1 MNQTEPK
8 FIGKRILVKRTKD
21 SITIEINQKIQRWQE
36 AMLFFWITAWTF
48 CGGAFLYYAFNAA
61 NQSEQI
67 FFIICSSLWLFF
79 FIRITKVFLWRL
91 IGKEIIRMDREGLL
105 VKNAFGSRGKSETF
119 NYQTIFKLGLIKR
132 DPASFLAF
140 LDDSFWIIG
149 GERIGFSYSGRKI
162 QLGKQLDARDT
173 ELLLRV
179 MESAIREYK
188 KG

>member
-8 FIGKRILVKRTKD
+8 FIGKRIRVMREKD
-21 SITIEINQKIQRWQE
+21 AINIEINQKIERWQE

-48 CGGAFLYYAFNAA
+48 CGGAFLYYAFNA
-61 NQSEQI
+61 NSQSEQI

-91 IGKEIIRMDREGLL
+91 IGKEMIRISKEG
-105 VKNAFGSRGKSETF
+105 VSIRNAFGSWGKKELF
-119 NYQTIFKLGLIKR
+119 VHQNIFKPGLIKR
-132 DPASFLAF
+132 DPTSFLAF

-149 GERIGFSYSGRKI
+149 GERVGFSYSGRRI
-162 QLGKQLDARDT
+162 QLGKQLTLHDA

-179 MESAIREYK
+179 MESAMREYK

>member
-8 FIGKRILVKRTKD
+8 FIGKRIRVMREKD
-21 SITIEINQKIQRWQE
+21 AINIEINQKIERWQV

-48 CGGAFLYYAFNAA
+48 CGGAFLYYAFNA
-61 NQSEQI
+61 NSQSEQI

-91 IGKEIIRMDREGLL
+91 IGKEMIRISKEG
-105 VKNAFGSRGKSETF
+105 VSIRNAFGSWGKKELF
-119 NYQTIFKLGLIKR
+119 VHQNIFKPGLIKR
-132 DPASFLAF
+132 DPTSFLAF

-149 GERIGFSYSGRKI
+149 GERVGFSYSGRRI
-162 QLGKQLDARDT
+162 QLGKQLTLHDA

-179 MESAIREYK
+179 MESAMREYK

>member
-1 MNQTEPK
+1 MRE
-8 FIGKRILVKRTKD
+8 KD
-21 SITIEINQKIQRWQE
+21 AINIEINQKIERWQE

-48 CGGAFLYYAFNAA
+48 CGGAFLYYAFNA
-61 NQSEQI
+61 NSQSEQI

-91 IGKEIIRMDREGLL
+91 IGKEMIRISKEG
-105 VKNAFGSRGKSETF
+105 VSIRNAFGSWGKKELF
-119 NYQTIFKLGLIKR
+119 VHQNIFKPGLIKR
-132 DPASFLAF
+132 DPTSFLAF

-149 GERIGFSYSGRKI
+149 GERVGFSYSGRRI
-162 QLGKQLDARDT
+162 QLGKQLTLHDA

-179 MESAIREYK
+179 MESAMREYK